1 MNDKNTFTGSL
12 MAGGILVW
20 CVFTPDGRAPLH
32 MNSEQHPDSRTHS
45 LGGCSHRMFLPF
57 MKFATWITGRCS
69 TISLSLE

>member
-20 CVFTPDGRAPLH
+20 YVFTPDGRAPLH

-45 LGGCSHRMFLPF
+45 LGGLLSPDVSSFHE
-57 MKFATWITGRCS
+57 FATWITGRCS